1 MIYWIYH
8 TLLNCLL
15 QQTFDH
21 YCHDLFVF
29 LALSL
34 KFNICELVCQSK
46 LNSLGSISIRSDS
59 RLYWISGV
67 RTRYWWPWW
76 CKWMTKIPS
85 TFLWKFIVWWENI
98 IEILIHLFPML
109 VLHAQ
114 WRPLINMSDLT
125 CRQSRGGISIEIFSP
140 HLWNTTSYPL
150 FLPMKLSKRVAA
162 MCFDKKRCCNV
173 FWQMQTKQNW
183 GQEIQKLSLQWLLR
197 LPRGIHLKFYEEIK
211 KF

>member
-1 MIYWIYH
+1 MRIVAHKIVIYWIYY

-21 YCHDLFVF
+21 HCHDLFVF
-29 LALSL
+29 WRSLSSS
-34 KFNICELVCQSK
+34 ICELVCQSK
-46 LNSLGSISIRSDS
+46 LNSLGSISIRNEP

-76 CKWMTKIPS
+76 CKWMTKILS
-85 TFLWKFIVWWENI
+85 TFLRKFNVWWENI

-114 WRPLINMSDLT
+114 WKHLINMSDLT
-125 CRQSRGGISIEIFSP
+125 CRQSSGGVSIKIFPP
-140 HLWNTTSYPL
+140 HLWNTTSCPL
-150 FLPMKLSKRVAA
+150 FSHGSCKKSVAA
-162 MCFDKKRCCNV
+162 MCFYKC
-173 FWQMQTKQNW
+173 KQNKK
-183 GQEIQKLSLQWLLR
+183 QNLSLQWLLR
-197 LPRGIHLKFYEEIK
+197 FPRRRYLKFYEEIK